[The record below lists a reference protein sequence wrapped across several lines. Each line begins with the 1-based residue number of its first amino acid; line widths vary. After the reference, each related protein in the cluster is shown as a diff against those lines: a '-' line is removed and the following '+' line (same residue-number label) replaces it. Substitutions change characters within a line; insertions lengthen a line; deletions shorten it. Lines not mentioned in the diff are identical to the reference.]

1 MDMGVYVH
9 PKPVTAICD
18 VKLFDTRY
26 LPACTR
32 GLRFFVLSL
41 ILTVVAACST
51 PPADHPPGEPWDPYE
66 NTNRAI
72 HSFNKGVDRAVL
84 RPVSNTYSGIVGDE
98 VEDAISQFSDNLS
111 IPGAVV
117 NNVLQGN
124 MKGAT
129 EDTYRFVVNSTLG
142 FLGFFDVATEFNMP
156 RATDAD
162 FGQTLAVWGV
172 PEGAYVERPI
182 FGPSTQRDSFG
193 GLVDLFLNPLDYWIR
208 DPEEYWTAG
217 ASVSSVLSQ
226 RSRFGSTIDSVLY
239 ESADSYA
246 QSRSLYL
253 QNRRFEVG
261 DSSSEDLLDPFND
274 PFLDLEAAE

>member
-1 MDMGVYVH
+1 MKAIVSLDF
-9 PKPVTAICD
+9 VTSAR
-18 VKLFDTRY
+18 V
-26 LPACTR
+26 
-32 GLRFFVLSL
+32 LRAALLSL
-41 ILTVVAACST
+41 VLAVVAACST
-51 PPADHPPGEPWDPYE
+51 PPAGHPGGEPWDPYE
-66 NTNRAI
+66 KTNRQI
-72 HSFNKGVDRAVL
+72 HEFNKDVDRAIL
-84 RPVSNTYSGIVGDE
+84 RPVANTYSGIMGDE
-98 VEDAISQFSDNLS
+98 VEDAISQFSNNLS
-111 IPGAVV
+111 MPRAVI

-129 EDTYRFVVNSTLG
+129 EDTYRFVVNSTIGLFG
-142 FLGFFDVATEFNMP
+142 LFDVATDLNMP
-156 RATDAD
+156 AATDAD

-193 GLVDLFLNPLDYWIR
+193 NFVDLFLNPLDYWIQ

-217 ASVSSVLSQ
+217 ASISKRLTQ

-261 DSSSEDLLDPFND
+261 DSGSDVYLDPYDD
-274 PFLDLEAAE
+274 PYLDLE